1 MIRTIISIVITL
13 ALIVGISIYDI
24 YYVQNTFRLFH
35 EELRTLKQKTEL
47 EEATY
52 SDGLAVRSYWD
63 TKKHIMHIWVPHTVL
78 AEIDYQLDET
88 IGFLYVQ
95 DYVAAI
101 PKIEVILGLSEN
113 VPNSY
118 TLHWGNIF

>member
-1 MIRTIISIVITL
+1 MIRTIIRIVITL

-24 YYVQNTFRLFH
+24 YYVQNTFRIFH

-63 TKKHIMHIWVPHTVL
+63 TKKQIMHICPARFQILFCSRCERFGCLIKEHIKSNVL
-78 AEIDYQLDET
+78 LK
-88 IGFLYVQ
+88 LLV
-95 DYVAAI
+95 
-101 PKIEVILGLSEN
+101 
-113 VPNSY
+113 
-118 TLHWGNIF
+118 NITCFIS